1 MAVAYQVFKPSSHK
15 VDPHYHGHLKKLSQV
30 GHIVAGTT
38 YTVLDFVEFQV
49 VDGIVKS
56 VQSVVHVEHRS
67 QAGTIQ
73 THLML
78 SGSMR

>member
-1 MAVAYQVFKPSSHK
+1 M
-15 VDPHYHGHLKKLSQV
+15 DPHYHGNLKKFSQV
-30 GHIVAGTT
+30 GHTVAGTT

-49 VDGIVKS
+49 VDGTVKS

-67 QAGTIQ
+67 QGGTIQ

-78 SGSMR
+78 SGNMR

>member
-1 MAVAYQVFKPSSHK
+1 MGVAYQVFKPSSHK
-15 VDPHYHGHLKKLSQV
+15 VDPHYHGNLKKLSQV
-30 GHIVAGTT
+30 GHVAGTT
-38 YTVLDFVEFQV
+38 YTVSDFVEFQV

-67 QAGTIQ
+67 QGGTIQ